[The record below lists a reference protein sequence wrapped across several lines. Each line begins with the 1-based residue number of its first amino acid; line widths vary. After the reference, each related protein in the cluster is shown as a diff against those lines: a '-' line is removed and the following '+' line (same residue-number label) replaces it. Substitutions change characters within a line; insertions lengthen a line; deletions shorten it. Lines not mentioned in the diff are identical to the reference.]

1 MPQPADLSRRR
12 FLAWTGGVGAGVLL
26 TACAVPGSKSSGSSG
41 STTSGSLDTIAF
53 DYPFTFLP
61 VYAGVIKFAKAR
73 ADELG
78 LSLLQTNDAGKPE
91 VQATSVDTLIAKNVP
106 AIVSFPMIFEAMEAQ
121 AKRARDV
128 GIIWITYGGTMA
140 NQSASIQFS
149 FRAGGELLGSD
160 AAVWANDVMGG
171 KGKVAFLVDETIQLG
186 RERSEGMMDA
196 FTAAAPEMEVVAR
209 EQAID
214 PDTALSK
221 TSAILAQHPDVN
233 VVLGVT
239 DGAAYGAYKALTLGG
254 RSDTDPSTYVGGQ
267 DGDLGS
273 LQLVQQGTI
282 YRSSAALQL
291 RDIGRA
297 VVDVPVAVAAGKSDE
312 EASIDVPIKLVR
324 KGDPL
329 LAEIISQYS

>member
-1 MPQPADLSRRR
+1 M
-12 FLAWTGGVGAGVLL
+12 
-26 TACAVPGSKSSGSSG
+26 
-41 STTSGSLDTIAF
+41 
-53 DYPFTFLP
+53 
-61 VYAGVIKFAKAR
+61 
-73 ADELG
+73 
-78 LSLLQTNDAGKPE
+78 
-91 VQATSVDTLIAKNVP
+91 
-106 AIVSFPMIFEAMEAQ
+106 ME
-121 AKRARDV
+121 
-128 GIIWITYGGTMA
+128 
-140 NQSASIQFS
+140 
-149 FRAGGELLGSD
+149 
-160 AAVWANDVMGG
+160 
-171 KGKVAFLVDETIQLG
+171 
-186 RERSEGMMDA
+186 A
-196 FTAAAPEMEVVAR
+196 FTAAAPGMEVVAR

-221 TSAILAQHPDVN
+221 TNAILARHPDVN

-254 RSDTDPSTYVGGQ
+254 RSETDPRTYVGGQ

-273 LQLVQQGTI
+273 LQLVQKGTI

-297 VVDVPVAVAAGKSDE
+297 VVDVPIAVAAGKSDQ

>member
-26 TACAVPGSKSSGSSG
+26 TACAVPDSKSSGSSG

-91 VQATSVDTLIAKNVP
+91 MQASSVDTLIAKNVP

-121 AKRARDV
+121 AKRARDA